1 MKRFFA
7 LGEIK
12 MKSEEKTKF
21 ISIMVWFCITMF
33 YCYQYILRALPNIIM
48 PDIMNKYNIGATE
61 FSSFAGMYYI
71 GYVIVHIPIGILL
84 SRFGAK
90 IVLPACIAFTAIGL
104 VPLAYFDNW
113 SAVIIGR
120 VLTGIGSSAAI
131 VGALQI
137 FRIIYPDKFSRM
149 LGIMVFFG
157 LVTVVYAG
165 SPLANIITMIGID
178 TAIGVLLYSGIGLAL
193 LTYFLM
199 PNSAGETSDSS
210 ILIDIKATLGN
221 PKIITASLLAGLM
234 VGPLEGFADAWGSAF
249 MISVYNIEK
258 SIADS
263 ITLSVF
269 LGMCIGCIILPYIAD
284 KTRMYFGVTIAS
296 GISMIL
302 CFMHIL
308 SGSATANT
316 LYYACLVSG
325 VFCAYQVVI
334 ISKIATFVSEERS
347 GVAAA
352 IANMIIMT
360 FGLVFHKFI
369 GITLDW
375 QWKGKMLQSIKL
387 YEAEAFINSIS
398 IIPAAT
404 AIAVIG
410 FIAMVMT
417 NIIRVKLMKNS

>member
-1 MKRFFA
+1 
-7 LGEIK
+7 

-21 ISIMVWFCITMF
+21 VSIIVWFCITLF

-48 PDIMNKYNIGATE
+48 PDIMNKYSIGATE

-84 SRFGAK
+84 SRLGAK
-90 IVLPACIAFTAIGL
+90 IVLPACIALTAIGL

-113 SAVIIGR
+113 AVVIIGR

-157 LVTVVYAG
+157 LITVVYAG
-165 SPLANIITMIGID
+165 APLANVIMMIGID
-178 TAIGVLLYSGIGLAL
+178 TTIGVLLYSGIALAL
-193 LTYFLM
+193 FTYFLM

-249 MISVYNIEK
+249 MISVYSIEK
-258 SIADS
+258 SVADS

-284 KTRMYFGVTIAS
+284 KTRMYFGVTITS
-296 GISMIL
+296 GIAMIL

-308 SGSATANT
+308 SGIATANT

-325 VFCAYQVVI
+325 IFCAYQVVI

-375 QWKGKMLQSIKL
+375 QWNGKMLQSIKL